1 MIALLAEEMVILF
14 AILAIGSWL
23 GQLQIRGF
31 TLGSAGVLFT
41 ALVFGHFGFTVPGP
55 VMELGLLL
63 FVYAVGLQ
71 AGPRFFRTFRR
82 HGIMYVVIA
91 LLVAVVALA
100 ANVAI
105 AAYLNLPFALASGMY
120 AGALTCT
127 PCLAAAVDAI
137 DRIAPGLSA
146 EASVGYGVAYPFSMI
161 GVVLLIQF
169 LPRLLNRGVETEEVR
184 WEAERQIEEPDL
196 EARQYLITNPNID
209 GRRVSEVNPR
219 RMSLANISRVKRG
232 ERVFAAT
239 PDVVLK
245 QGDVVMVVGTADELD
260 KMRLIL
266 GEETHERMDVNTNV
280 LSVDVEVLEDSLT
293 GKKLA
298 QMKVW
303 ERYNVVITRIRRQ
316 GFEIP
321 PTGGVSLDRGDNIR
335 VVGERSAVEA
345 FVQLIHGEP
354 RKAEETNL
362 VPFFIG
368 LLLGIALGN
377 IPVNLP
383 NGIEVRLGSAGGAF
397 LVSLLIG
404 HSGGIGPFRLHVPAA
419 ARNLSRELGLMLFL
433 AGAGVNAGA
442 SFVEILQQQG
452 ISLLFAGALVTI
464 LAALSGLLIMH
475 LFYRMNMLATM
486 GALCAAM
493 TNPPGLGAANE
504 QTRTDL
510 PTITYASVYPAALIF
525 KILAAQFLVEILR
538 QILAP

>member
-1 MIALLAEEMVILF
+1 MVILF
-14 AILAIGSWL
+14 AILAIGSWI
-23 GQLQIRGF
+23 GQLQIRGV

-91 LLVAVVALA
+91 LVVAVVALA

-105 AAYLNLPFALASGMY
+105 AAYLDLPFALASGLY

-127 PCLAAAVDAI
+127 PCLASAVDAI

-146 EASVGYGVAYPFSMI
+146 AASVGYGVAYPFSMI
-161 GVVLLIQF
+161 GIVLLIQF
-169 LPRLLNRGVETEEVR
+169 LPRLLNRRIETEEDR

-209 GRRVSEVNPR
+209 GRRVSEVNPH

-239 PDVVLK
+239 PDVTLQ

-266 GEETHERMDVNTNV
+266 GEETDERMDVNTNV

-298 QMKVW
+298 QMRVW

-354 RKAEETNL
+354 RKAAETNL

-404 HSGGIGPFRLHVPAA
+404 HFGGIGPFRLHVPAA
-419 ARNLSRELGLMLFL
+419 ARNLTRELGLMLFL
-433 AGAGVNAGA
+433 AGAGANAGV
-442 SFVEILQQQG
+442 SFIEILQQQG

-464 LAALSGLLIMH
+464 LAAVSGLLVMH
-475 LFYRMNMLATM
+475 LFYRMNVLATM

-493 TNPPGLGAANE
+493 TNPPGLGSANE

-538 QILAP
+538 PILSP